1 VTGRRSVVAHTGRR
15 WVSALVEF
23 TVLLTVWLLL
33 SDQRGW
39 LFLAMGIGSA
49 ALVTA
54 LTHSVVVDVL
64 GEPAGRVGSLITR
77 VGWAVVFL
85 AWVSWSIV
93 VASTQIAYLVVNRRR
108 PFRPHFVVFDCG
120 LRRPLSRALLAL
132 TITLVPGTMTV
143 RQSGGRY
150 LVHVLVEGGA
160 DDLASGRLQ
169 TLIGRI
175 AGEGP
180 QPAPEM
186 HWGPLIEEAV
196 R

>member
-1 VTGRRSVVAHTGRR
+1 VSGERDAVPATGRR

-23 TVLLTVWLLL
+23 AVLAVVWLLL

-39 LFLAMGIGSA
+39 LFLAMGAGSA

-54 LTHSVVVDVL
+54 LTHRVVVDVL
-64 GEPAGRVGSLITR
+64 GDPAGRAGHLVAR
-77 VGWAVVFL
+77 VGWALVFL
-85 AWVSWSIV
+85 AWVSWNVV

-108 PFRPHFVVFDCG
+108 PFRPRFVVFDCA

-150 LVHVLVEGGA
+150 LVHVLVDGGA
-160 DDLASGRLQ
+160 DDLASGRMQ

-175 AGEGP
+175 TGEGL